1 MKNKITALLNVH
13 ILSIV
18 VMIIVLAYYE
28 KGDFWDKFVPGIPS
42 IFLVHMIIVWTGAF
56 DKALIIPEWY
66 LSAMLISMLF
76 MVPIYLLFTKIVK
89 TIYATLILIGVV
101 ALIAIISG
109 LATKWAFNENLL
121 YDIRA

>member
-1 MKNKITALLNVH
+1 
-13 ILSIV
+13 
-18 VMIIVLAYYE
+18 
-28 KGDFWDKFVPGIPS
+28 
-42 IFLVHMIIVWTGAF
+42 
-56 DKALIIPEWY
+56 
-66 LSAMLISMLF
+66 MLISMLF

-121 YDIRA
+121 YDIRAWGEMTVGMLAYFLS